1 MRTTLDIDND
11 LLQMAQ
17 ELARREGRLIGKLI
31 SDPGREGLT
40 HSLVDSSA
48 SETVSVFSFRPFPKR
63 GVMLMNDRID
73 ILEGRRSLLMH
84 SPLDINFWS
93 PFWMQTMS
101 PTKRLFMETT
111 MRSGKSVC
119 PYCRAECCYRFN

>member
-1 MRTTLDIDND
+1 MRTTLDIDNG
-11 LLQMAQ
+11 LLQMAR

-48 SETVSVFSFRPFPKR
+48 SETVSVFGFRPFPKR

-73 ILEGRRSLLMH
+73 SLRENDL
-84 SPLDINFWS
+84 S
-93 PFWMQTMS
+93 
-101 PTKRLFMETT
+101 
-111 MRSGKSVC
+111 
-119 PYCRAECCYRFN
+119 